1 MLIFLRHPI
10 EAFQV
15 CNFLIINKYILDTAK
30 SDEVRGGT
38 AFQAEAI
45 PRDITGYMG
54 AKRTCARFLR
64 CGLPGHVASFS
75 VRRYGKS
82 FGGIPADE

>member
-1 MLIFLRHPI
+1 MDVPGEMLKEYGAWKALPVKVLSF
-10 EAFQV
+10 
-15 CNFLIINKYILDTAK
+15 
-30 SDEVRGGT
+30 GGT

-64 CGLPGHVASFS
+64 CGLPGHVASFPDFANAS
-75 VRRYGKS
+75 PSQKINLS
-82 FGGIPADE
+82 